1 MYLSVF
7 VWSKALRTRVQFKTL
22 THRMLVFL
30 VANLLAAPLAMASA
44 DILPTGGVIVAG
56 DASINAVSSTHL
68 KIKQTSEKAVIDW
81 QSFSVDANAR
91 VDFEQPNTN
100 SATLNRVTGNQI
112 SQIRGQMTATGQ
124 VVLINPAGI
133 VFTDTAVVNVGALIA
148 STLDMSASDFMN
160 GDYVLSGSSDKSVE
174 NHGSIS
180 AGPDG
185 MVALIAARVVNAGTI
200 SAPQGTGALVAA
212 SHVRIDFG
220 GPLQIEVAE
229 GALNAAIE
237 NGGAIFASDGLVY
250 LTAQAAN
257 DLKASVINHSG
268 IIQATSIQNV
278 GGQVVLEGD
287 DITLAS
293 GSVIDSSGPRGG
305 GQVLVGGDWQ
315 GGQNAERR
323 VFADA
328 NTLREASTVTM
339 EADASIRANATENG
353 DGGTV
358 VLWSDVSNPN
368 SVTNVAGKLEAE
380 AGISGG
386 NGGQIETSGARIVTT
401 GLKVS
406 TKAPLGETG
415 EWLLDPDTDLLL
427 YNVGD
432 TDGNI
437 ENVTEVS
444 TILNALANSNV
455 RVFSNTE
462 AVYVNSEINYTGANT
477 LTIDAGG
484 HLFIN
489 QNITAGGL
497 TLLSKES
504 IRFESQAITLTTTNT
519 DRSAGQ
525 LIVSSGYDNTDGAIR
540 ATKAITIRTA
550 GGDVVFGG
558 SNAAGTGFTI
568 ATDWRGIEF
577 NGLDIQT
584 NGGHVSM
591 RGQSVEGEGI
601 LFQGTT
607 TISTGG
613 GNIYVDAAT
622 NHDRGLEFQGSSSFN
637 SGTGTIYLK
646 GHAGVTATSSNNDDS
661 GIYFAGSAASFT
673 SSNATSNAIKLV
685 GIATRG
691 RGIDLT
697 SGSFSLQ
704 SLSPTGGIVIDGTR
718 GIGKIYSVS
727 LVGSNNH
734 VLAAG
739 GLIDIIARDVG
750 GLTSGADGKVN
761 LDGTIIGR
769 LAGSAV
775 PTSSADLKITAN
787 IFQPNAFNVNT
798 TGTIDILPFSA
809 SFGEE
814 FSTAST
820 LRVNSDSGGAPS
832 GLTIGTANN
841 TANVTMANTISING
855 PIEVY
860 GGVITTSSP
869 VTSAGAITLSGS
881 RVLVNSSLTST
892 GTGDILLQANTDFN
906 ASIELWS
913 AASVSKTGGAASTLT
928 IKAVSRIITYAG
940 STISGSVGSPLN
952 VIFWSDYDGDGGD
965 GGVSSRATIATYGGH
980 VWMGGSDTVNGSEQW
995 NGLTVGDGASV
1006 GSFRYNWNAIDFSA
1020 SITTSG
1026 GDIWVRTGTGYTAGG
1041 GLSGITIYSDVYL
1054 DTGLVISPLRAMGFT
1069 TRTEPM
1075 TLSSPKT
1082 RRACSPSSPLQMTGH
1097 FTTRILIFQERL

>member
-1 MYLSVF
+1 
-7 VWSKALRTRVQFKTL
+7 
-22 THRMLVFL
+22 
-30 VANLLAAPLAMASA
+30 MASA
-44 DILPTGGVIVAG
+44 DILPTGGRIVAG

-100 SATLNRVTGNQI
+100 AATLNRVTGNQI

-124 VVLINPAGI
+124 VILINPAGI

-415 EWLLDPDTDLLL
+415 EWLLDPDTDLHL

-432 TDGNI
+432 GNANI
-437 ENVTEVS
+437 EDVTDVN

-455 RVFSNTE
+455 RVYTHDDD
-462 AVYVNSEINYTGANT
+462 VYVNSEINYTGANT

-484 HLFIN
+484 HLIIN
-489 QNITAGGL
+489 QNITAGSLKLL
-497 TLLSKES
+497 TKDS
-504 IRFESQAITLTTTNT
+504 I
-519 DRSAGQ
+519 
-525 LIVSSGYDNTDGAIR
+525 
-540 ATKAITIRTA
+540 
-550 GGDVVFGG
+550 
-558 SNAAGTGFTI
+558 
-568 ATDWRGIEF
+568 
-577 NGLDIQT
+577 
-584 NGGHVSM
+584 
-591 RGQSVEGEGI
+591 
-601 LFQGTT
+601 
-607 TISTGG
+607 
-613 GNIYVDAAT
+613 
-622 NHDRGLEFQGSSSFN
+622 
-637 SGTGTIYLK
+637 
-646 GHAGVTATSSNNDDS
+646 
-661 GIYFAGSAASFT
+661 
-673 SSNATSNAIKLV
+673 
-685 GIATRG
+685 
-691 RGIDLT
+691 
-697 SGSFSLQ
+697 
-704 SLSPTGGIVIDGTR
+704 
-718 GIGKIYSVS
+718 
-727 LVGSNNH
+727 
-734 VLAAG
+734 
-739 GLIDIIARDVG
+739 
-750 GLTSGADGKVN
+750 
-761 LDGTIIGR
+761 
-769 LAGSAV
+769 
-775 PTSSADLKITAN
+775 
-787 IFQPNAFNVNT
+787 
-798 TGTIDILPFSA
+798 
-809 SFGEE
+809 
-814 FSTAST
+814 
-820 LRVNSDSGGAPS
+820 
-832 GLTIGTANN
+832 
-841 TANVTMANTISING
+841 
-855 PIEVY
+855 
-860 GGVITTSSP
+860 
-869 VTSAGAITLSGS
+869 
-881 RVLVNSSLTST
+881 
-892 GTGDILLQANTDFN
+892 
-906 ASIELWS
+906 
-913 AASVSKTGGAASTLT
+913 
-928 IKAVSRIITYAG
+928 
-940 STISGSVGSPLN
+940 
-952 VIFWSDYDGDGGD
+952 
-965 GGVSSRATIATYGGH
+965 
-980 VWMGGSDTVNGSEQW
+980 
-995 NGLTVGDGASV
+995 
-1006 GSFRYNWNAIDFSA
+1006 
-1020 SITTSG
+1020 
-1026 GDIWVRTGTGYTAGG
+1026 
-1041 GLSGITIYSDVYL
+1041 
-1054 DTGLVISPLRAMGFT
+1054 
-1069 TRTEPM
+1069 
-1075 TLSSPKT
+1075 
-1082 RRACSPSSPLQMTGH
+1082 
-1097 FTTRILIFQERL
+1097 